1 MRHTI
6 KTATIT
12 VMLCLGLMLLA
23 GVAQTPSYRFQQ
35 AVDLLESKGDVPGA
49 LKLFEELAKGPDRS
63 VAARSLLYIGSC
75 HEKLGKDGAQKA
87 YERIVREFADQRE
100 PAAEAQA
107 RLAALGRAAAA
118 ANGRALVVRRV
129 WAGRNI
135 DVMGAASADGR
146 YLTFVDWDT
155 GNLAVHDL
163 ATGEIRALT
172 NKRVYSDSPEFA
184 MDSTFS
190 PDSKQVAYI
199 WFNKEFF
206 YEMRLI
212 GVDGSHARTLYS
224 NKERGWA
231 QPYAWSADGKQ
242 ILARLGK
249 KNLALVSVADGSAR
263 EFKVL
268 DAAASLEGLILSPDG
283 RFAVY
288 GFKGDI
294 FAAATS
300 DGRETPLVSHPADD
314 SPLAFTPDGSR
325 LLFLSDRTGS
335 VGVWAV
341 RFGEGKTQGEPEL
354 IKRDVGR
361 ITPMGL
367 TRNGSLFY
375 AQLDVGFN
383 IYLAALDP
391 ATGSFTAPV
400 PLSQRWVGRH
410 SAPDW
415 SPDGKLLACLF
426 QPPGKESGTQVIS
439 IRTLDTGAERQL
451 KPALKYTRQPEWS
464 PDGRHFLVRA
474 VDSQGRWGL
483 HTVDAQTGEVTTLV
497 RGDVFWANHAW
508 SPDGKAIF
516 YQQGQTRLLRRD
528 YSSGEEKLLTRDE
541 AWDFGRALAVSPDGS
556 TLAYTAYEREKKSVV
571 LKLMPAGGGEARE
584 LLRTPEQE
592 SIRAGGLV
600 WMRDGKRI
608 LFIKKSDLWAIAAEG
623 GEPHKLN
630 LAIKGLTKLCF
641 HPDGQQVAF
650 QAGGRSGEVWVLENF
665 LPPLK
670 SAAK

>member
-1 MRHTI
+1 MKNMR
-6 KTATIT
+6 TA
-12 VMLCLGLMLLA
+12 LMVLALAAVLAASFALAQKSDQAEVLLKA
-23 GVAQTPSYRFQQ
+23 AANKELVDGDLSAAIELYKKVVAQ
-35 AVDLLESKGDVPGA
+35 PGA
-49 LKLFEELAKGPDRS
+49 SRAAVAKALVQMGQC
-63 VAARSLLYIGSC
+63 Y
-75 HEKLGKDGAQKA
+75 EKLGDAEARKA
-87 YERIVREFADQRE
+87 YQRVVREFSDQQE
-100 PAAEAQA
+100 FVEAARA
-107 RLAALGRAAAA
+107 RLAALEKAPSAIT
-118 ANGRALVVRRV
+118 VRQV
-129 WAGRNI
+129 WAGPQ
-135 DVMGAASADGR
+135 VQSWGQVSPDGR
-146 YLTFVDWDT
+146 LLSTSDEA
-155 GNLAVHDL
+155 GNVAVRDL

-172 NKRVYSDSPEFA
+172 NKRVYSDSSEFA
-184 MDSTFS
+184 MYSTFS
-190 PDSKQVAYI
+190 PDSKQVAYM

-224 NKERGWA
+224 NKERSWA

-242 ILARLGK
+242 IVAGLG

-263 EFKVL
+263 EFKLL
-268 DAAASLEGLILSPDG
+268 DAAAPLEGLILSPDG
-283 RFAVY
+283 RFAVC

-294 FAAATS
+294 LAAATS
-300 DGRETPLVSHPADD
+300 DGRETPLVSHPAHD
-314 SPLAFTPDGSR
+314 SPLAFTPDGSQ

-335 VGVWAV
+335 MGVWAV

-375 AQLDVGFN
+375 AQRDVGFN

-415 SPDGKLLACLF
+415 SPDGKSLACLF
-426 QPPGKESGTQVIS
+426 QPPGEESGTRVIS

-497 RGDVFWANHAW
+497 RGGVFWANHAW

-516 YQQGQTRLLRRD
+516 YQQGQRRLLRRD
-528 YSSGEEKLLTRDE
+528 YSSGEEKLLTPDQ
-541 AWDFGRALAVSPDGS
+541 AWDFGRTLAVSPDGS
-556 TLAYTAYEREKKSVV
+556 TLAYTAYERKKKSVV

-584 LLRTPEQE
+584 LLRIPEEE

-608 LFIKKSDLWAIAAEG
+608 LFIKKSDLWAIPAEG

-630 LAIKGLTKLCF
+630 LAMKGLAQLRF
-641 HPDGQQVAF
+641 HPDGRQVAF
-650 QAGGRSGEVWVLENF
+650 QAGGWSNEVWVLENF
-665 LPPLK
+665 LPAAK
-670 SAAK
+670 SAK